1 MESPNYLEEVMD
13 LQPGAMIAYSPQF
26 DVSWRNRTAEHYAPG
41 AAPGKNLYDALVP
54 FANEE
59 KIDRL
64 LLKSEK
70 VMFSPGPQHPI
81 LEWVVHD
88 ETVSNGDR
96 LIMAWDPAITDQML
110 QRRATF
116 SMAAA
121 TPRMYSSVRYS

>member
-1 MESPNYLEEVMD
+1 MGNVDNVRVDGEPDYLEEVMD

-70 VMFSPGPQHPI
+70 VMFSAGSAASDPRVGGP
-81 LEWVVHD
+81 
-88 ETVSNGDR
+88 
-96 LIMAWDPAITDQML
+96 
-110 QRRATF
+110 
-116 SMAAA
+116 
-121 TPRMYSSVRYS
+121 